1 MISRI
6 IKSKGVFEFMEAARE
21 IKSCFTNVYFLLVG
35 PVDNESLDRLSDSEL
50 AQLKQVVNW
59 IGARRDVTTILAV
72 SDVFVLPSAYREG
85 IPRVLLEAASMGLPI
100 ITTDSP
106 GCREVAE
113 NDQNGFLVPL
123 YNAPALSKAMTRLLE
138 EPQLRQRFGQV
149 SRQRAVDEF
158 DSAKIANKTRAKYQD
173 LLKQSTQSRKE

>member
-1 MISRI
+1 
-6 IKSKGVFEFMEAARE
+6 
-21 IKSCFTNVYFLLVG
+21 
-35 PVDNESLDRLSDSEL
+35 
-50 AQLKQVVNW
+50 
-59 IGARRDVTTILAV
+59 
-72 SDVFVLPSAYREG
+72 
-85 IPRVLLEAASMGLPI
+85 MGLPI